1 MSNERSRQQ
10 SSLFFAKSV
19 RQLAQKSRVI
29 AMRLEE
35 QGELSL
41 SRPPASATV
50 PQELVRAQRHS
61 AAAFCLACQASGLDD
76 KEIYLPLN
84 IDSGTF
90 SRIKKGEANFP
101 LDKLHLFCVTV
112 GNQIFA
118 DWIAYQVGCQLVM
131 IQSEAER
138 RAEQAERERD
148 EAIREANMLKKLL
161 VGRAA

>member
-1 MSNERSRQQ
+1 
-10 SSLFFAKSV
+10 
-19 RQLAQKSRVI
+19 
-29 AMRLEE
+29 MRIED

-41 SRPPASATV
+41 SRPPSNPAVSH
-50 PQELVRAQRHS
+50 ELTRAQRHS

-76 KEIYLPLN
+76 KEIYMPLA

-118 DWIAYQVGCQLVM
+118 EWIAYQVGCQLVM

-138 RAEQAERERD
+138 RAD
-148 EAIREANMLKKLL
+148 EAEKALADERLKVKVLTAAL
-161 VGRAA
+161 HGRAA

>member
-1 MSNERSRQQ
+1 M
-10 SSLFFAKSV
+10 
-19 RQLAQKSRVI
+19 RV
-29 AMRLEE
+29 ED

-41 SRPPASATV
+41 SRPPASAAI
-50 PQELVRAQRHS
+50 PAELVRAQRQS

-90 SRIKKGEANFP
+90 SRIKKGEANFQ
-101 LDKLHLFCVTV
+101 LDKLRLFCVTV

-138 RAEQAERERD
+138 RAEEAEKALADER
-148 EAIREANMLKKLL
+148 LKVKVLTAAL
-161 VGRAA
+161 HGRAA

>member
-1 MSNERSRQQ
+1 
-10 SSLFFAKSV
+10 
-19 RQLAQKSRVI
+19 
-29 AMRLEE
+29 MRLED

-41 SRPPASATV
+41 ARPPANTAVQSD
-50 PQELVRAQRHS
+50 LVRAQRHS

-76 KEIYLPLN
+76 KEIYLPLA

-101 LDKLHLFCVTV
+101 LDKLHAFCVTV

-118 DWIAYQVGCQLVM
+118 DWIAYQLGCQLVM

-138 RAEQAERERD
+138 RADEAERERD
-148 EAIREANMLKKLL
+148 EARSEAEMLKRLL
-161 VGRAA
+161 VGRVAT